1 MASREFLKIMKNARL
16 GDAFSQH
23 RLGEI
28 YLNGEFDTPKQAA
41 NALIWFEKAYRSYKT
56 QNVTE
61 SISSIIEAVQKISLT
76 EILSSPSAEFAWEC
90 FSNAAKNNNIEAQWQ
105 IGKTLIECDGAPIT
119 HMLVSKYFDQF
130 FPNTNIREQ
139 AKLMLESVA
148 SSNSTHAHDA
158 AVLLDAK
165 RPVNEKMQLLWEQW
179 LNNHDRSAL
188 QTAADL
194 GFGPAQLT
202 LGLQLARI
210 EQIET
215 DSDLGDQQTGGA
227 SLKKAVQWLT
237 LAAKQ
242 GERDAWYNLGLIYRR
257 PQFSGYNADESDRC
271 FDHAADLGH
280 PEAQFRKGS
289 LLWRKRARVNQPHGI
304 DHDIPEL
311 KASYWVWQAAQQG
324 VEQAIELL
332 PKMLSS
338 CPHATE
344 NPWHELALKAK
355 RALDKGA
362 QIRLPGDWVPLCHRI
377 IIGNQFALT
386 KAEMLLV
393 DITKMQH
400 EHCVIVDVRQEL
412 PKAQPRLIQIDTL
425 DQRKSLLLANKVFAQ
440 AQQDVVSQLE
450 EGNLRQRRYRFDKL
464 SEWLDINF

>member
-1 MASREFLKIMKNARL
+1 MKNARL

-119 HMLVSKYFDQF
+119 HMLVSIYFDQF

-237 LAAKQ
+237 PHGMNGQDHTGKQGRGGEFAKQ
-242 GERDAWYNLGLIYRR
+242 
-257 PQFSGYNADESDRC
+257 
-271 FDHAADLGH
+271 
-280 PEAQFRKGS
+280 
-289 LLWRKRARVNQPHGI
+289 
-304 DHDIPEL
+304 
-311 KASYWVWQAAQQG
+311 
-324 VEQAIELL
+324 
-332 PKMLSS
+332 
-338 CPHATE
+338 ATE
-344 NPWHELALKAK
+344 WQTPATDSF
-355 RALDKGA
+355 RCRG
-362 QIRLPGDWVPLCHRI
+362 GDR
-377 IIGNQFALT
+377 
-386 KAEMLLV
+386 KDEMG
-393 DITKMQH
+393 
-400 EHCVIVDVRQEL
+400 
-412 PKAQPRLIQIDTL
+412 L
-425 DQRKSLLLANKVFAQ
+425 DQQARRWDFPSFPDQQIPDGQTFCEQDPISLLL
-440 AQQDVVSQLE
+440 SLQLKRL
-450 EGNLRQRRYRFDKL
+450 NPRFE
-464 SEWLDINF
+464 EWLMKFPIGWTEL